1 MFRIPEKAHLA
12 LRVLAISMG
21 ALLFAYLVWR
31 AGPAKLREN
40 IVTLGWGF
48 TWVLALTGI
57 SHVARTWAWRI
68 TLGDH
73 REKISFPRLFGLR
86 LGAEAAGQLGILGQ
100 TFGDSFRVSQLNSQ
114 MPMASGLAS
123 VTLDRG
129 LYIVTSIV
137 VTIAGILAA
146 LCMLSL
152 THALRL
158 YAAVFAFTLIAVLLL
173 MLIAARNR
181 WPVFSGSARVIGRIP
196 SLKNWIEKEYLLIQ
210 SVETRLFD
218 FHHHTPKAFWSS
230 FCLNLASHC
239 MAISEVCLVLWL
251 MGVKISF
258 LSALVIEALT
268 KLVNVIGNVN
278 PGNIGTYE
286 GGNML
291 IGKMFG
297 MSGATGLALGLT
309 RRLRSLF
316 WAGVGIICLFV
327 LTRPK
332 KRRDSDSRGS
342 EEATVAK
349 DSKAQTDPASG
360 LSVGEVA
367 VAIFVGK
374 AEASG
379 SQFSS
384 PLARVGSLPI
394 LLRTI
399 LTAQKAGIAK
409 IAVVVD
415 PITKL
420 RVQHELSSTGR
431 LPKSVQ
437 WIDTVYGAAFWH
449 RLRSIAT
456 GTSCQ
461 RLILIDGN
469 GMYHSSLLQKA
480 SEWNDEDAGLAL
492 MSGDKPPSIYALSVK
507 MVRHLAEHS
516 PTPVGSFEELEESL
530 AAMGSVVPVPVRDD
544 LWQRVSTPEDR
555 QSAEQKLNGWL
566 VKPTDGIFARTNRRI
581 SIPISRQIIKLP
593 ITPNMVS
600 IFTLGVGFTS
610 GLFFAYGGYW
620 NALFGA
626 FLCLFASI
634 LDGSD
639 GEVARLTFQES
650 DFGCWLETVC
660 DYLFYLVLFVG
671 MTVGLW
677 RSSGTKTYLVWGALL
692 LFGAMAS
699 FLAIGWERHRLASG
713 RPEQLL
719 RIWQAHAERRSS
731 NPFLYFGRHLEFMA
745 RRCFFPYAILFFALC
760 NILNVAFILSAIGA
774 NLVWPIALYS
784 SSTFAESPS
793 PTVGSPAASA

>member
-1 MFRIPEKAHLA
+1 MFRIPEKAHLS
-12 LRVLAISMG
+12 LKVLVISMG

-48 TWVLALTGI
+48 TWVIALTGI
-57 SHVARTWAWRI
+57 SHVVRTWAWRI

-114 MPMASGLAS
+114 MPMATGLAS

-129 LYIVTSIV
+129 LYVVTSIM

-152 THALRL
+152 SHALRL
-158 YAAVFAFTLIAVLLL
+158 YAALFAFTLIAFLLL
-173 MLIAARNR
+173 VLIAARNR

-196 SLKNWIEKEYLLIQ
+196 SLKSWIEKEYLLIQ
-210 SVETRLFD
+210 SVETRLFE

-251 MGVKISF
+251 MGVKIGF

-268 KLVNVIGNVN
+268 KLVNVIGNAN

-286 GGNML
+286 GANML

-297 MSGATGLALGLT
+297 LSGATGLALGLT

-316 WAGVGIICLFV
+316 WAGVGIICLFL

-332 KRRDSDSRGS
+332 KRRGSNNRGS
-342 EEATVAK
+342 TVEIVAK
-349 DSKAQTDPASG
+349 DSKAQTGPASVP
-360 LSVGEVA
+360 SVGEVA
-367 VAIFVGK
+367 VAIFVGR
-374 AEASG
+374 AEASD

-384 PLARVGSLPI
+384 PLTRVGSLPI

-399 LTAQKAGIAK
+399 LAAQKAGITQ
-409 IAVVVD
+409 IVVVVD
-415 PITKL
+415 PITGL
-420 RVQHELSSTGR
+420 RVQQELLRTHR

-437 WIDTVYGAAFWH
+437 WMAAAPGASLW
-449 RLRSIAT
+449 
-456 GTSCQ
+456 Q
-461 RLILIDGN
+461 RLWFIPTVTCSERLVLIDGN
-469 GMYHSSLLQKA
+469 TTYHPSLLQKA
-480 SEWNDEDAGLAL
+480 SEWNDEHAAL
-492 MSGDKPPSIYALSVK
+492 VLTSSDKPTGIYVLSVDQI
-507 MVRHLAEHS
+507 R
-516 PTPVGSFEELEESL
+516 PVTERFSAQVETLQELDASL
-530 AAMGSVVPVPVRDD
+530 TGMHSVVCIPVPED
-544 LWQRVSTPEDR
+544 LWQSVSAPEDR
-555 QSAEQKLNGWL
+555 EAAEQKLNRWL

-581 SIPISRQIIKLP
+581 SIPISRQIIKFP

-600 IFTLGVGFTS
+600 IFTLGVGFAS
-610 GLFFAYGGYW
+610 GLFFSYGGYW

-626 FLCLFASI
+626 LLCLFASI
-634 LDGSD
+634 LDGCD
-639 GEVARLTFQES
+639 GEVARLKFEES

-677 RSSGTKTYLVWGALL
+677 RSSGTKTYLMWGVLL

-713 RPEQLL
+713 HPEQLL
-719 RIWQAHAERRSS
+719 RIWQAHAESRPS
-731 NPFLYFGRHLEFMA
+731 NPFLYLGRHLEFMA
-745 RRCFFPYAILFFALC
+745 RRCFFPYAILLFALC

-784 SSTFAESPS
+784 SRTFAESRS
-793 PTVGSPAASA
+793 PTTASPAASA

>member
-1 MFRIPEKAHLA
+1 MFRIPEKAHIP
-12 LRVLAISMG
+12 LRVLAISIG

-48 TWVLALTGI
+48 TWVIALTGV

-68 TLGDH
+68 TMGDH
-73 REKISFPRLFGLR
+73 KEKISFSRLFGLR

-100 TFGDSFRVSQLNSQ
+100 TFGDLFRVSQLNSH
-114 MPMASGLAS
+114 MPMATGLAS

-129 LYIVTSIV
+129 LYIVTSII

-146 LCMLSL
+146 LCTLSL
-152 THALRL
+152 SHALRL
-158 YAAVFAFTLIAVLLL
+158 YAALFAFALITVLLL
-173 MLIAARNR
+173 VLIAARKR

-196 SLKNWIEKEYLLIQ
+196 PLKNWIEKEYLLIQ
-210 SVETRLFD
+210 SVEARLFE

-239 MAISEVCLVLWL
+239 IAISEVCLILSL
-251 MGVKISF
+251 MGSKIGF

-268 KLVNVIGNVN
+268 KLVNVMGNAI

-291 IGKMFG
+291 IGKLFG
-297 MSGATGLALGLT
+297 LSGATGLALGLT

-316 WAGVGIICLFV
+316 WAGVGIICLYL
-327 LTRPK
+327 LTRRK
-332 KRRDSDSRGS
+332 KRRDSNNRGS
-342 EEATVAK
+342 AAETVAK
-349 DSKAQTDPASG
+349 DSKAQTDPASVP
-360 LSVGEVA
+360 SVGEVA

-379 SQFSS
+379 SPFRY
-384 PLARVGSLPI
+384 PLTQVGSLPI

-399 LTAQKAGIAK
+399 LAAQKAGVTK
-409 IAVVVD
+409 IIVVID
-415 PITKL
+415 PIAGI
-420 RVQHELSSTGR
+420 RVQQELLSTHR

-437 WIDTVYGAAFWH
+437 WMAAAPGASLWQ
-449 RLRSIAT
+449 RLRFIAT
-456 GTSCQ
+456 VTCSE
-461 RLILIDGN
+461 RLALIDGN
-469 GMYHSSLLQKA
+469 TTYHPSLLKKA
-480 SEWNDEDAGLAL
+480 SEWNGEHAA
-492 MSGDKPPSIYALSVK
+492 SAFTSSDKPAGIYVISVDEIHSLEE
-507 MVRHLAEHS
+507 RCLAEVETLQELNASLSGMHS
-516 PTPVGSFEELEESL
+516 VIRIPVQE
-530 AAMGSVVPVPVRDD
+530 D
-544 LWQRVSTPEDR
+544 LWQSVSTPEDR
-555 QSAEQKLNGWL
+555 LAAEQKLNRWL

-581 SIPISRQIIKLP
+581 SIPISRQLIKFP

-600 IFTLGVGFTS
+600 IFTLGVGFAS
-610 GLFFAYGGYW
+610 GLFFARGGYW
-620 NALFGA
+620 HALFGA
-626 FLCLFASI
+626 LLCLFASI
-634 LDGSD
+634 LDGCD

-671 MTVGLW
+671 MTIGLW

-719 RIWQAHAERRSS
+719 RIWQAHAESRSS

-784 SSTFAESPS
+784 SNTFAESRS
-793 PTVGSPAASA
+793 PTVPRPAASA

>member
-1 MFRIPEKAHLA
+1 MFRIPEKARLP

-21 ALLFAYLVWR
+21 AVLFAYLVWR

-48 TWVLALTGI
+48 TWVIALTGI

-73 REKISFPRLFGLR
+73 KEKISFSRLFGLR
-86 LGAEAAGQLGILGQ
+86 IGAEAAGQLGILGQ
-100 TFGDSFRVSQLNSQ
+100 TFGDSFRVSQLNSH
-114 MPMASGLAS
+114 MPIATGLAS

-129 LYIVTSIV
+129 LYIVASIM

-152 THALRL
+152 SHALRL
-158 YAAVFAFTLIAVLLL
+158 YAALFAFTLITFLVLV
-173 MLIAARNR
+173 LIAARKR

-196 SLKNWIEKEYLLIQ
+196 PLKNWIEKEYLLIQ
-210 SVETRLFD
+210 SVETRLFE
-218 FHHHTPKAFWSS
+218 FHHRTPKAFWSS

-239 MAISEVCLVLWL
+239 IAISEVCLILWL
-251 MGVKISF
+251 MGIKIGF

-268 KLVNVIGNVN
+268 KLVNIMGNVN

-286 GGNML
+286 GANML
-291 IGKMFG
+291 IGKIFG
-297 MSGATGLALGLT
+297 LSGATGLALGVT

-316 WAGVGIICLFV
+316 WAGVGIICLFL

-332 KRRDSDSRGS
+332 KRRDSNNHGATV
-342 EEATVAK
+342 ETVAK
-349 DSKAQTDPASG
+349 DSKAQTDPANVPC
-360 LSVGEVA
+360 VGEVA
-367 VAIFVGK
+367 AAIFVGK

-399 LTAQKAGIAK
+399 LSAQKIGITQ
-409 IAVVVD
+409 IMVVVD
-415 PITKL
+415 PIAKL
-420 RVQHELSSTGR
+420 RLQHELSSTGR

-437 WIDTVYGAAFWH
+437 WIDMAPGATFWH
-449 RLRSIAT
+449 RLRFVAA
-456 GTSCQ
+456 GTSCP
-461 RLILIDGN
+461 RLVLIDGTST
-469 GMYHSSLLQKA
+469 YHPSLLQKA
-480 SEWNDEDAGLAL
+480 SEWNDEDACLAL
-492 MSGDKPPSIYALSVK
+492 MSGDKPLSIYALSVK
-507 MVRHLAEHS
+507 MIRHLVEQCPS
-516 PTPVGSFEELEESL
+516 SVGSFEELEESL

-544 LWQRVSTPEDR
+544 LWQRVSTPKDR
-555 QSAEQKLNGWL
+555 LAAEQKLNGWL

-581 SIPISRQIIKLP
+581 SIPISRQLMKFP

-600 IFTLGVGFTS
+600 IFTLGVGFAS

-620 NALFGA
+620 DALFGA

-634 LDGSD
+634 LDGCD
-639 GEVARLTFQES
+639 GEVARLKFQES

-671 MTVGLW
+671 MTIGLW
-677 RSSGTKTYLVWGALL
+677 RSSETKTYLVWGALL

-719 RIWQAHAERRSS
+719 RIWQAHAESRSS
-731 NPFLYFGRHLEFMA
+731 NPFLYFGRHMEFMA

-784 SSTFAESPS
+784 SSTFAESRR
-793 PTVGSPAASA
+793 PTVESPAASA

>member
-1 MFRIPEKAHLA
+1 VFRIPEKAHLP
-12 LRVLAISMG
+12 LRILAIFAG

-48 TWVLALTGI
+48 TWVIALTGI
-57 SHVARTWAWRI
+57 SHIARTWAWRI

-73 REKISFPRLFGLR
+73 REKISFSRLFGLR

-100 TFGDSFRVSQLNSQ
+100 TFGDSFRVSQLNSL
-114 MPMASGLAS
+114 MPMATGLAS

-129 LYIVTSIV
+129 LYVVTSIL

-146 LCMLSL
+146 LCMFSLS
-152 THALRL
+152 HALRL
-158 YAAVFAFTLIAVLLL
+158 YAALFVFTLITVLLL
-173 MLIAARNR
+173 VLIAARKR
-181 WPVFSGSARVIGRIP
+181 WAVFSGSARVIGRIP
-196 SLKNWIEKEYLLIQ
+196 PLKNWIEKEYVLIQ
-210 SVETRLFD
+210 SVETRLFE

-239 MAISEVCLVLWL
+239 IAISEVCLILSL
-251 MGVKISF
+251 MGSKIGF

-268 KLVNVIGNVN
+268 KLVNVMGNAI

-291 IGKMFG
+291 IGEMFG
-297 MSGATGLALGLT
+297 LSGATGLALALT

-316 WAGVGIICLFV
+316 WAAVGIIFLIV
-327 LTRPK
+327 LTRR
-332 KRRDSDSRGS
+332 KRRSDSDNCGS
-342 EEATVAK
+342 TTSTAEK
-349 DSKAQTDPASG
+349 DPNAQTPASIVP
-360 LSVGEVA
+360 SVGEVA
-367 VAIFVGK
+367 AAIFVGK
-374 AEASG
+374 ADASG

-384 PLARVGSLPI
+384 PLARVGSLPV

-399 LTAQKAGIAK
+399 LAAQRAGITQ
-409 IAVVVD
+409 IVVVID

-431 LPKSVQ
+431 LPRSVQ
-437 WIDTVYGAAFWH
+437 WIDIAPGAAFWH
-449 RLRSIAT
+449 RLRLIAT

-461 RLILIDGN
+461 RLVLIDGN
-469 GMYHSSLLQKA
+469 TAYHPSLLQKA

-492 MSGDKPPSIYALSVK
+492 MSADKPLGIYALSGK
-507 MVRHLAEHS
+507 SIRHLAERC
-516 PTPVGSFEELEESL
+516 TPVGSLQELEESL
-530 AAMGSVVPVPVRDD
+530 AAMGSVVPIPVRGD

-555 QSAEQKLNGWL
+555 QAAEQKLNGWL

-581 SIPISRQIIKLP
+581 SIPISRQLIKFP

-600 IFTLGVGFTS
+600 IFTLGVGFAS
-610 GLFFAYGGYW
+610 GLFFARGGYW

-634 LDGSD
+634 LDGCD
-639 GEVARLTFQES
+639 GEVARLKFQES

-671 MTVGLW
+671 MTIGLW
-677 RSSGTKTYLVWGALL
+677 RSSETKTYLVWGALL

-719 RIWQAHAERRSS
+719 RIWQAHAESRSS
-731 NPFLYFGRHLEFMA
+731 NPFLYFGRHMEFMA
-745 RRCFFPYAILFFALC
+745 RRCFFPYAILVFALC

-784 SSTFAESPS
+784 SSTFAESRS
-793 PTVGSPAASA
+793 ATIAGPAASA

>member
-1 MFRIPEKAHLA
+1 MFRIPKKAHLP
-12 LRVLAISMG
+12 LRILAISTG
-21 ALLFAYLVWR
+21 TLLFAYLVWR

-48 TWVLALTGI
+48 TWVIALTGI
-57 SHVARTWAWRI
+57 SHVARTWAWRT

-73 REKISFPRLFGLR
+73 REKISFSRLFGLR

-114 MPMASGLAS
+114 MPIATGLAS

-129 LYIVTSIV
+129 LYIVTSIM

-152 THALRL
+152 SHALRL
-158 YAAVFAFTLIAVLLL
+158 YAALFAFALITVLLL
-173 MLIAARNR
+173 VLIAARKR

-196 SLKNWIEKEYLLIQ
+196 PLKNWVEKEYLLIQ
-210 SVETRLFD
+210 SVETRLFE
-218 FHHHTPKAFWSS
+218 FHHDTPTAFWSS

-239 MAISEVCLVLWL
+239 IAISEVCLILSL
-251 MGVKISF
+251 MGSKIGF

-268 KLVNVIGNVN
+268 KLVNVMGNAI

-297 MSGATGLALGLT
+297 LSGATGLALGLT

-316 WAGVGIICLFV
+316 WAGVGIICLLL

-332 KRRDSDSRGS
+332 KRRDSNNRGS
-342 EEATVAK
+342 TAETVAE
-349 DSKAQTDPASG
+349 DSKAQTDPAIVPS
-360 LSVGEVA
+360 SGEVA
-367 VAIFVGK
+367 AAIFVGK
-374 AEASG
+374 ADASG

-399 LTAQKAGIAK
+399 LAAQKAGIK
-409 IAVVVD
+409 QIVVVID
-415 PITKL
+415 PIAKL

-431 LPKSVQ
+431 LPRSVQ
-437 WIDTVYGAAFWH
+437 WIDIAPGAAFWH
-449 RLRSIAT
+449 RLRFIAT

-461 RLILIDGN
+461 RLVFMDGN
-469 GMYHSSLLQKA
+469 STYHPSLLRKA
-480 SEWNDEDAGLAL
+480 SEWNDEDAALAL
-492 MSGDKPPSIYALSVK
+492 MSGDRPLGIYALSAK
-507 MVRHLAEHS
+507 MIRRLAEHRA
-516 PTPVGSFEELEESL
+516 TPVGSFEELEESV

-555 QSAEQKLNGWL
+555 QAAEQKLNGWL

-581 SIPISRQIIKLP
+581 SIPISRQLIKFP

-600 IFTLGVGFTS
+600 IFTLGVGFAS

-620 NALFGA
+620 NAVCGA
-626 FLCLFASI
+626 LLCLFASI
-634 LDGSD
+634 LDGCD
-639 GEVARLTFQES
+639 GEVARLKFQES

-671 MTVGLW
+671 MTIGLW

-699 FLAIGWERHRLASG
+699 FVAVGWERHRLASG

-719 RIWQAHAERRSS
+719 RIWQAHAESRSS
-731 NPFLYFGRHLEFMA
+731 NPFLYLGRHVEFMA
-745 RRCFFPYAILFFALC
+745 RRCFFPYAILLFALC
-760 NILNVAFILSAIGA
+760 DILNVAFILSAIGA

-784 SSTFAESPS
+784 SSTFAESRG
-793 PTVGSPAASA
+793 PTVTSPATSA

>member
-1 MFRIPEKAHLA
+1 MFRIPKKAHLP

-48 TWVLALTGI
+48 TWVIALTGI

-73 REKISFPRLFGLR
+73 REKISFFRLFGLR

-100 TFGDSFRVSQLNSQ
+100 TFGDSFRVSQLNPQ
-114 MPMASGLAS
+114 MPMATGLAS

-129 LYIVTSIV
+129 LYIVTSIM

-152 THALRL
+152 SHALRL
-158 YAAVFAFTLIAVLLL
+158 CAALFAFALITVLLL
-173 MLIAARNR
+173 VLIAARKR

-196 SLKNWIEKEYLLIQ
+196 PLKKWIEKEYLLIQ
-210 SVETRLFD
+210 SVETRLFE

-239 MAISEVCLVLWL
+239 IAILEVCLILSL
-251 MGVKISF
+251 MGAKIGF

-286 GGNML
+286 GANML
-291 IGKMFG
+291 IGKMFAL
-297 MSGATGLALGLT
+297 SGATGLALAVT

-316 WAGVGIICLFV
+316 WAGVGIICLFL

-332 KRRDSDSRGS
+332 KRRDSNNRGS
-342 EEATVAK
+342 TAETVAK
-349 DSKAQTDPASG
+349 NSKAQTDPANVAA
-360 LSVGEVA
+360 VGEVA
-367 VAIFVGK
+367 AAIFVGK
-374 AEASG
+374 AETNV
-379 SQFSS
+379 SQFGS
-384 PLARVGSLPI
+384 PLAKVGSLPI

-399 LTAQKAGIAK
+399 LAAQKAGITQ
-409 IAVVVD
+409 IVVVVD

-437 WIDTVYGAAFWH
+437 WIDIAPGAAFWH
-449 RLRSIAT
+449 RLRFIGI
-456 GTSCQ
+456 GTRCQ

-469 GMYHSSLLQKA
+469 STFHPSLLEKA
-480 SEWNDEDAGLAL
+480 SNWNDENAGLTL
-492 MSGDKPPSIYALSVK
+492 MSGDKPLGIYALSVK
-507 MVRHLAEHS
+507 MIRHFAEHC
-516 PTPVGSFEELEESL
+516 PTPVGSLDELEESL

-544 LWQRVSTPEDR
+544 LWQRVSTPKDR
-555 QSAEQKLNGWL
+555 QAAEQKLNGWL

-581 SIPISRQIIKLP
+581 SIPISRQIIKYP
-593 ITPNMVS
+593 ITPNLVS
-600 IFTLGVGFTS
+600 IFTLGVGFAS

-626 FLCLFASI
+626 LLCLFASI

-671 MTVGLW
+671 MTIGLW
-677 RSSGTKTYLVWGALL
+677 RSSGTKTYLVWGALI

-699 FLAIGWERHRLASG
+699 FLAVGWERHRLASG

-719 RIWQAHAERRSS
+719 RIWQAHAESRTS
-731 NPFLYFGRHLEFMA
+731 NPVLYLGRHMEFMA

-784 SSTFAESPS
+784 SSTFAESRS
-793 PTVGSPAASA
+793 ATVAGPAASA